1 MRNFFRR
8 VYMLVTII
16 LSVLLMAA
24 LFGMIYAIAALI
36 QSKKLMTTAP
46 IDIQKTALDHPERFK
61 GAHLLGWL
69 LMVICVAIY
78 PLAFIY
84 GIYDGLKNGYSF
96 LQFFVRF
103 LMMLWLMKAFD
114 IIFIDYYILSKSHF
128 FQHYF
133 PETEGCA
140 GYNQFG
146 FNRKEQLSQII
157 LFPFIALVLAFISTL
172 L

>member
-1 MRNFFRR
+1 MI
-8 VYMLVTII
+8 VCVTI
-16 LSVLLMAA
+16 
-24 LFGMIYAIAALI
+24 Y
-36 QSKKLMTTAP
+36 P
-46 IDIQKTALDHPERFK
+46 I
-61 GAHLLGWL
+61 
-69 LMVICVAIY
+69 
-78 PLAFIY
+78 AFIY
-84 GIYDGLKNGYSF
+84 GAYDGLKNGYSF

-140 GYNQFG
+140 GYKQFG
-146 FNRKEQLSQII
+146 FNRKEQLGQII
-157 LFPFIALVLAFISTL
+157 LFPFIALILAFICTL